1 MLNKEKALEVRE
13 LKKDFGEMRAV
24 DGVSF
29 DVFKGDVFGF
39 LGPNGAGK
47 STTIRMILSLIAPS
61 SGNIKI
67 FGKDLST
74 DRDTIL
80 RKVGAIV
87 EKPDLYGYLSAY
99 ENIRLLSKL
108 SGYKASRTRILS
120 VLDLVGLRNRA
131 YDKIKTFSQGMK
143 QRVGVAQ
150 ALIHEPE
157 LIILDEPTNGLDPQG
172 MVEMRKL
179 IQQLNRER
187 GMTILLSS
195 HLLHEV
201 ELLADR
207 MVIINKGKVVVEG
220 SVSELLNSD
229 KMKVTVVVDDGPLAK
244 EVLGRSGYSDTIVSL
259 ENNELIMEL
268 GQESIAD
275 VNHIL
280 NVNNIRVSKL
290 IPVRT
295 LEDYF
300 LSLT

>member
-1 MLNKEKALEVRE
+1 MSKESVIKIRD
-13 LKKDFGEMRAV
+13 LKKDFGDLHAV
-24 DGVSF
+24 NGVSF
-29 DVFKGDVFGF
+29 DVYQGDVLGF

-47 STTIRMILSLIAPS
+47 STTIRMILSLIAPTAGS
-61 SGNIKI
+61 IKI
-67 FGKDLST
+67 FEKDLST
-74 DRDTIL
+74 HRDTIL

-99 ENIRLLSKL
+99 ENIRILSML
-108 SGYKASRTRILS
+108 SGYHASRSRILE
-120 VLDLVGLRNRA
+120 VLELVGLRDRA
-131 YDKIKTFSQGMK
+131 FDKIKTFSHGMK
-143 QRVGVAQ
+143 QRAGIAQ
-150 ALIHEPE
+150 ALVHEPD

-172 MVEMRKL
+172 MVEIRKL
-179 IQQLNRER
+179 IQRLNQER

-220 SVSELLNSD
+220 SVSLLLSSD
-229 KMKVTVVVDDGPLAK
+229 EMKVTVVVDDSARAVGLLKQKGFSSAITSVENDELVLQLEHQQIA
-244 EVLGRSGYSDTIVSL
+244 EVNRL
-259 ENNELIMEL
+259 LIE
-268 GQESIAD
+268 
-275 VNHIL
+275 NHIS
-280 NVNNIRVSKL
+280 VSKL